1 MNSKFQ
7 LKDAI
12 LAITIVLSET
22 LKDLDF
28 VFFCF
33 YRYNPAFSIGDRS
46 IFKCK
51 FLCILDQLIVKTKTD
66 FKISLTLDY
75 QTPE

>member
-33 YRYNPAFSIGDRS
+33 CRYNPAFSTGGRP
-46 IFKCK
+46 IFKMQIYMYWIN
-51 FLCILDQLIVKTKTD
+51 L
-66 FKISLTLDY
+66 
-75 QTPE
+75 